1 MSDSDQNNS
10 KSNSPY
16 SRRKFL
22 KQSALGLGA
31 AAFMPFPSL
40 GLNRSAQEQK
50 YYEEWLQIKELPD
63 SDKLNIALVGLGG
76 YASYQLAPA
85 LQETKLCKLNGVV
98 TGTPS
103 KEDRWAKKYNIP
115 EKNIYNYETFDQ
127 IADNDDI
134 DIVYVVTPN
143 SLHPEYTIRAAEA
156 GKHVISE
163 KPMATSVEDCQ
174 AMIDACNSAGKK
186 LSIGYRLHFEPH
198 NQEVM
203 RLGKEE
209 VFGAVQQ
216 MEGGHSFR
224 IGDNPDI
231 WRLDKELSGGGP
243 LMDIGIYAVQSAI
256 YTMGE
261 LPESLTART
270 ETNNARLFDDVEE
283 TIYWEL
289 QFPGGAIAKGESSYS
304 QDANFHRAEAENGW
318 FRLQPAYSYSGING
332 ETSEGPMDFPQVNQQ
347 TLQMDAFADCILNDK
362 ETRVPGEMGKRDV
375 KILMAMYEAAESGQR
390 VTLNW

>member
-1 MSDSDQNNS
+1 MSDSDRNNPT
-10 KSNSPY
+10 NNNRY

-22 KQSALGLGA
+22 KQSALGFSA
-31 AAFMPFPSL
+31 AAFMPWPTFTTTGSK
-40 GLNRSAQEQK
+40 QDQK
-50 YYEEWLQIKELPD
+50 YYETWRQIRELPD
-63 SDKLNIALVGLGG
+63 SEKLNIALVGLGG
-76 YASYQLAPA
+76 YSSYQLAPA
-85 LQETKLCKLNGVV
+85 LQKTKLCKLNGIV

-115 EKNIYNYETFDQ
+115 ENNIYNYETFDR
-127 IADNDDI
+127 IADNEDI
-134 DIVYVVTPN
+134 DIVYVVVPN

-156 GKHVISE
+156 GKHVICE
-163 KPMATSVEDCQ
+163 KPMATSIADCQ
-174 AMIDACNSAGKK
+174 AMIDACDKAGKK

-203 RLGKEE
+203 RLGQKE
-209 VFGAVQQ
+209 VFGPVQQ

-256 YTMGE
+256 YTLGE
-261 LPESLTART
+261 LPEFLTART
-270 ETNNARLFDDVEE
+270 ETNNKRLFDDVEE
-283 TIYWEL
+283 TIHWEL
-289 QFPGGAIAKGESSYS
+289 QFPGGVRAKGESSYS
-304 QDANFHRAEAENGW
+304 QDANYHRADAENGW
-318 FRLQPAYSYSGING
+318 FRLQPAYSYGGING
-332 ETSEGPMDFPQVNQQ
+332 DSSEGPMNFPQVNQQ

-375 KILMAMYEAAESGQR
+375 RILMAMYEAAESGQQ
-390 VTLNW
+390 VKLNW

>member
-10 KSNSPY
+10 KSNNRY

-31 AAFMPFPSL
+31 AAFMPWPSFA
-40 GLNRSAQEQK
+40 GDMQIQDQK
-50 YYEEWLQIKELPD
+50 YYEKWRQIKELPD
-63 SDKLNIALVGLGG
+63 QEKLNIALVGLGG
-76 YASYQLAPA
+76 YSTYQLAPA
-85 LQETKLCKLNGVV
+85 LQQTKLCKLNGVV

-115 EKNIYNYETFDQ
+115 EKNIYNYETLDR

-174 AMIDACNSAGKK
+174 AMIDACNKAGKK

-203 RLGKEE
+203 RLGQKE
-209 VFGAVQQ
+209 VFGSVQQ

-270 ETNNARLFDDVEE
+270 ETNNTQLFDEVEE

-289 QFPGGAIAKGESSYS
+289 QFPGGATAKGESSYS
-304 QDANFHRAEAENGW
+304 QDANYHRAEAENGW
-318 FRLQPAYSYSGING
+318 FELQPAYSYGGIKG
-332 ETSEGPMDFPQVNQQ
+332 QTSEGTMDFPQVNQQ
-347 TLQMDAFADCILNDK
+347 MLQMDAFADCILNDK

-375 KILMAMYEAAESGQR
+375 KILMAIYEAAESGER
-390 VTLNW
+390 VPLTW